1 MKYLGLNFLILVKCL
16 TLSVSMFFLNRI
28 LALRCALA
36 SYLRILSADAE
47 SATLFPCVPVATS
60 GDLSAVSPTLFL
72 IKDAL
77 LQAAVHDLPD
87 ALNEQAALVS
97 TLKSGGGFGGDG
109 AGGGGSG
116 ETAVVR
122 VGAVRAASQRQSEI
136 SRLGYLI
143 EHLLAIL
150 FQHLRYGGGRQGR
163 GAGGASGAALR
174 PSNMQTPP
182 KSPMEQL
189 GSAKD
194 LDQLRRL
201 TEPAIAALERML
213 GERALPGDLASFEL
227 LVRRTKDCLATL

>member
-1 MKYLGLNFLILVKCL
+1 M
-16 TLSVSMFFLNRI
+16 
-28 LALRCALA
+28 RCALA
-36 SYLRILSADAE
+36 SYLRILSADTD
-47 SATLFPCVPVATS
+47 SPTWFPCVPAATS

-87 ALNEQAALVS
+87 ALNEQAALVA
-97 TLKSGGGFGGDG
+97 TLKNGGGLGDDGGD
-109 AGGGGSG
+109 A
-116 ETAVVR
+116 AVVR
-122 VGAVRAASQRQSEI
+122 VGVVRAASQRQSEI
-136 SRLGYLI
+136 SRLGYLV

-150 FQHLRYGGGRQGR
+150 FQHLRYGGGRGGS
-163 GAGGASGAALR
+163 GAGTPGAMAALR

-182 KSPMEQL
+182 KSPMELL

-201 TEPAIAALERML
+201 TEPAIAALERLL
-213 GERALPGDLASFEL
+213 GDRALPGDLASFEL

>member
-1 MKYLGLNFLILVKCL
+1 
-16 TLSVSMFFLNRI
+16 

-47 SATLFPCVPVATS
+47 SPTLFPCVPAATS

-77 LQAAVHDLPD
+77 LQAAVHDMPD
-87 ALNEQAALVS
+87 ALNEQAALVA
-97 TLKSGGGFGGDG
+97 TLKD
-109 AGGGGSG
+109 GGSG
-116 ETAVVR
+116 LGNDSSGEAAVLR
-122 VGAVRAASQRQSEI
+122 VGVVRAASQRQTEI

-150 FQHLRYGGGRQGR
+150 FQHLRYGGGGRQGR
-163 GAGGASGAALR
+163 AGVPGAALVALR

-182 KSPMEQL
+182 KSPMELL

-227 LVRRTKDCLATL
+227 LVKRLKDRLASL

>member
-1 MKYLGLNFLILVKCL
+1 
-16 TLSVSMFFLNRI
+16 
-28 LALRCALA
+28 
-36 SYLRILSADAE
+36 
-47 SATLFPCVPVATS
+47 VPAATS

-72 IKDAL
+72 FKDAL

-97 TLKSGGGFGGDG
+97 TLKSGSGLGDDGGRED
-109 AGGGGSG
+109 A
-116 ETAVVR
+116 AVVR
-122 VGAVRAASQRQSEI
+122 VKVVRAASQRQSEI
-136 SRLGYLI
+136 SRLGYLV

-150 FQHLRYGGGRQGR
+150 FQHLRYGGGGR
-163 GAGGASGAALR
+163 HGRGGAGGAAALAALR

-182 KSPMEQL
+182 KSPMELL
-189 GSAKD
+189 GFAKD

-213 GERALPGDLASFEL
+213 GERALPGDLGSFEL

>member
-1 MKYLGLNFLILVKCL
+1 M
-16 TLSVSMFFLNRI
+16 
-28 LALRCALA
+28 
-36 SYLRILSADAE
+36 
-47 SATLFPCVPVATS
+47 PVATS

-97 TLKSGGGFGGDG
+97 TLKSGGGFGD
-109 AGGGGSG
+109 GGGGGGG
-116 ETAVVR
+116 EAAVVR
-122 VGAVRAASQRQSEI
+122 VGIVRAASQRQSEI

-163 GAGGASGAALR
+163 GAGGASGVTLR